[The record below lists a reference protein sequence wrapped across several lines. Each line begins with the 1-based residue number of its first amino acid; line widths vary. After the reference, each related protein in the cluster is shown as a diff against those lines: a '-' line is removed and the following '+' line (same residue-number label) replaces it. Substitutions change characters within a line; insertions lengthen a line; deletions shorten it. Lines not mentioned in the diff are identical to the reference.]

1 MSQSQ
6 QPDIEKLRKTAG
18 VGRVTLERLKKAGLD
33 NLKILSI
40 MNPEEVEE
48 LAGVD
53 VIRAGKI
60 IRAARSIIGLDSE
73 PVLAASL
80 EEDFTPRLTTG
91 VKGLDELLQ
100 GGLKSGDIYEFAGE
114 FGAGKTQL
122 CHQLAVT
129 VQLPPEMGG
138 VGGKALYIDTE
149 GTFSPGR
156 IESIAERFGVEKP
169 LSNVYMYR
177 AESVVALEDLVIK
190 RLPRLIEDR
199 EIRLVVVDSIIALY
213 RAQFKGMEWLARRQ
227 QRLNYLLDWLKR
239 LGRVYTPLYVVITN
253 QVLTSPTP
261 FGAMKLPAG
270 GNILAHAS
278 THRFFLYKGKER
290 HIVKVIDSPSLPRGA
305 EVEFVITEH
314 GVEDA

>member
-18 VGRVTLERLKKAGLD
+18 VGRVTLQRLQRAGLD
-33 NLKILSI
+33 NPRVLAI
-40 MNPEEVEE
+40 MNPEELEE
-48 LAGVD
+48 YASID
-53 VIRAGKI
+53 VVRAGKI
-60 IRAARSIIGLDSE
+60 IRAARTLVGLSSE
-73 PVLAASL
+73 PVLASSL
-80 EEDFTPRLTTG
+80 ETEEAPRLTTG
-91 VKGLDELLQ
+91 LRALDELLQ
-100 GGLKSGDIYEFAGE
+100 GGLRSGDIYEFIGE

-169 LSNVYMYR
+169 LKGVYVKR
-177 AESVVALEDLVIK
+177 VESVVALEDLVIK
-190 RLPRLIEDR
+190 HLS
-199 EIRLVVVDSIIALY
+199 RLVEEKDVKLVIIDSVIALY
-213 RAQFKGMEWLARRQ
+213 RAQFKGREYLARRQ

-239 LGRVYTPLYVVITN
+239 LGRVYEPLYIAITN
-253 QVLTSPTP
+253 QVLSSPTP
-261 FGAMKLPAG
+261 FGTMKLPAG

-278 THRFFLYKGKER
+278 THRFYLRKGRES
-290 HIVKVIDSPSLPRGA
+290 HVLTVLDSPSLPRDA
-305 EVEFVITEH
+305 KVEFVITGG

>member
-1 MSQSQ
+1 MSQS
-6 QPDIEKLRKTAG
+6 EGLEELRKKAG
-18 VGRVTLERLKKAGLD
+18 IGRVTIQRLQRAGLD
-33 NLKILSI
+33 NPRVLAV
-40 MNPEEVEE
+40 MNPEEIEE
-48 LAGVD
+48 YAGID

-60 IRAARSIIGLDSE
+60 IRAARAIVGLDSE
-73 PVLAASL
+73 PILAERL
-80 EEDFTPRLTTG
+80 EVEDTTPRLTTG
-91 VKGLDELLQ
+91 VRGFDELLG
-100 GGLKSGDIYEFAGE
+100 GGLRSGDIYEFIGE

-169 LSNVYMYR
+169 LEGVFTYR
-177 AESVVALEDLVIK
+177 AESVIALEDLVVK
-190 RLPRLIEDR
+190 RLPRFIE
-199 EIRLVVVDSIIALY
+199 EKNVKLVIIDSVIALY
-213 RAQFKGMEWLARRQ
+213 RAQFKGREYLARRQ

-239 LGRVYTPLYVVITN
+239 LGRVYSPLYIVITN

-278 THRFFLYKGKER
+278 THRFYLRKGRES
-290 HIVKVIDSPSLPRGA
+290 HVLTVLDSPSLPRDA
-305 EVEFVITEH
+305 KVEFVITDG